1 MNMKKVPQLLMLTL
15 LAIGINCTQ
24 RTEKPT
30 ESKKLDGNVF
40 SAEEQS
46 KLTPDDILDSFK
58 EGNERYMNNNL
69 TPRDYK
75 AQVIAT
81 KAGQYPKAVVLS
93 CIDSRVP
100 VEKVFNKGV
109 GDIFVARVAGN
120 TVNPDILGSIEYGT
134 AVAGSKLVV
143 VLGHE
148 ACGAVKAAIDK
159 ADLSDNADILLGRIQ
174 PAIDRLNSYAGQQ
187 TSKNGEYVDEV
198 VRTNVHTTIEE
209 MLIESPVLKSL
220 QDQGKIKIVGAYYD
234 LDTGKVTFMETVK

>member
-1 MNMKKVPQLLMLTL
+1 MKKVPQLLMLTL